1 MLKLDDIQSTFT
13 KENTE
18 ELFDNK
24 ESAIRFLEELPQW
37 IQQERAVSQLCDDWP
52 CKLFTCII
60 KKN

>member
-1 MLKLDDIQSTFT
+1 LLFSTPESTKKLNLDDIQNTFT

-37 IQQERAVSQLCDDWP
+37 IQQERSVSQLCDD
-52 CKLFTCII
+52 
-60 KKN
+60 

>member
-1 MLKLDDIQSTFT
+1 LLFSTPESTKKLNLDDIQNTFT

-37 IQQERAVSQLCDDWP
+37 IQQERSVSQLCDY
-52 CKLFTCII
+52 
-60 KKN
+60 